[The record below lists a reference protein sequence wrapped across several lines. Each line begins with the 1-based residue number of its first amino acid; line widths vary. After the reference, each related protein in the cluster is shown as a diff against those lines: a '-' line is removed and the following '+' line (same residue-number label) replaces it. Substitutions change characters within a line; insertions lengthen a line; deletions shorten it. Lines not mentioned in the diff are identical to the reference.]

1 MTCPLPCC
9 YDTSSH
15 SPRQPDDSLHS
26 ISFPWFT
33 ARGTSLTLFLQIH
46 LYIKEQFYYRMARRS
61 KYGATEAPQFS
72 VIKRMAKFDT
82 EGETLNK
89 NISIQI

>member
-1 MTCPLPCC
+1 
-9 YDTSSH
+9 
-15 SPRQPDDSLHS
+15 
-26 ISFPWFT
+26 
-33 ARGTSLTLFLQIH
+33 
-46 LYIKEQFYYRMARRS
+46 MARRS